1 MIDFEKLPK
10 GVWNDALIHE
20 WAKDYVT
27 PYNPARVESGSLD
40 LTLSN
45 MIRLPN
51 PFWTENYDFILRQ
64 CHYSKWNSYSA
75 YVDEMEA
82 ALSRHPVWSDPV
94 EFDRRILLPGEFVL
108 LSSLEVMELLP
119 CMTGLLVLKSTP
131 GRVGLNHS
139 HSGHGDPGFGHG
151 KPSSW
156 TFEIKNI
163 GHAPY
168 VLKAGSSIVQLVIST
183 MADLPMVSYADK
195 GENYNGQ
202 IVPTVA
208 RV

>member
-45 MIRLPN
+45 MIRLASPY
-51 PFWTENYDFILRQ
+51 WDW
-64 CHYSKWNSYSA
+64 HYYNQLNERMASA
-75 YVDEMEA
+75 KTWGEYVESVE
-82 ALSRHPVWSDPV
+82 SDLQTYPIWQEPV
-94 EFDRRILLPGEFVL
+94 EFDKHLLLPGEFVL

-151 KPSSW
+151 NPSSW

-168 VLKAGSSIVQLVIST
+168 VLKAGSSIVQLVVST
-183 MADLPMVSYADK
+183 MADLPMVSYAEK

-202 IVPTVA
+202 ILPTVA